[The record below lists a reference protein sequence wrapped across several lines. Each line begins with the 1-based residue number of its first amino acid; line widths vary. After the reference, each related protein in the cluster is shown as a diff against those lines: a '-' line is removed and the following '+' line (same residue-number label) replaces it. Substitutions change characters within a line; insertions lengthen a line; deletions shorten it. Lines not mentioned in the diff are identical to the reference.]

1 MISNEENKD
10 GLYVL
15 SISDTGVS
23 HRIVGKPNQDSVAF
37 VVEGQDFVIAISD
50 GVGSCKHAEMG
61 SRFAVDAVVKLFTED
76 VYKGRNA
83 VEDLPNLIIDEW
95 LNNIGE
101 NNPDDYCATLKA
113 AIKRGNQVMMISVG
127 DGLLALTSSG
137 MQVIAP

>member
-23 HRIVGKPNQDSVAF
+23 HRIAGKPNQDSIAF
-37 VVEGQDFVIAISD
+37 VVEGQDFVIAVSD

-61 SRFAVDAVVKLFTED
+61 SRFAVDAVIKLFTEN

-83 VEDLPNLIIDEW
+83 VEDLPELIIDEW
-95 LNNIGE
+95 LSAIEE

-113 AIKRGNQVMMISVG
+113 AIKRGNQIMMISIG
-127 DGLLALTSSG
+127 DLNL
-137 MQVIAP
+137 